1 MLASFFFCL
10 YLHVCAELDCEQM
23 SIDLFPYAESTRSSS
38 NLRRG
43 RRARCSANVVAPP
56 LTANQ
61 SKAFMVS
68 KVTREV

>member
-1 MLASFFFCL
+1 MLASFDL
-10 YLHVCAELDCEQM
+10 YLYVCAELDCEQM
-23 SIDLFPYAESTRSSS
+23 SIDVFPYVESTRSGSS
-38 NLRRG
+38 LRRG
-43 RRARCSANVVAPP
+43 RRARSSANVVAPP